1 MPNTTSRPRDVQ
13 ITEIAPQTTVIRS
26 RIWDQL
32 RFEAE
37 YAKGKGTTVNT
48 YLIQARDVA
57 LIDPPGG
64 SFTDVFIE
72 DLQQHEYY
80 QQINYIILN
89 HVNPNRIAT
98 LKALLPLAYRAKIV
112 CSRPAANTLKAAF
125 PDQELP
131 IVPVRAGDVLDLG
144 EGHELK
150 FITQPTPRH
159 PDGLCVYDSATKVL
173 FSDKLFGS
181 HVCGDEVLD
190 ENWKA
195 LQDDRAYYFDCIHS
209 TQSKQV
215 EDALDKIARFSV
227 KLFAP
232 GHGPMVR
239 YSVSR
244 LMMDYRDW
252 CAEQTQK
259 ALSVALLYTSAYGN
273 TGMMANAIAQGLS
286 ETDVQ
291 VMALNC
297 EIAPPDEIAN
307 AIEAC
312 DGFIIGSPTLGGHAP
327 TQIQTALGLILSG
340 ASKTKLA
347 GVFGSYGWSGEAID
361 ILESKL
367 LNAGYPL
374 GFETL
379 RCKFKPTD
387 DVLKTCETAG
397 LDFAKALRK
406 SQKDRASKQTAGTEA
421 IAGRTEQAM
430 GRVIGSLCVAT
441 VQRGDA
447 KAAILTSWVSQ
458 ATFNPPGITVSI
470 AKDAAENIL
479 DHSGDQFV
487 LNVLKE
493 GKNLRRHF
501 QKITATGG
509 DPFTEVEIEPAR
521 NGNPILKDA
530 LSYLECTVQNR
541 MDCGDHWLIYAVV
554 NTGRVMEANGTTA
567 VLHRKSG
574 NAY

>member
-1 MPNTTSRPRDVQ
+1 MPITTTRPRDVQ
-13 ITEIAPQTTVIRS
+13 VAEIALGTTVIRS

-37 YAKGKGTTVNT
+37 YSKGKGTTVNS
-48 YLIQARDVA
+48 YLVQARQVA
-57 LIDPPGG
+57 LIDLPGG

-80 QQINYIILN
+80 QQIDYIILN
-89 HVNPNRIAT
+89 HINPNRLET

-131 IVPVRAGDVLDLG
+131 ILTVRAGDLLDLG

-159 PDGLCVYDSATKVL
+159 PDGICVYDPQTKIL

-181 HVCGDEVLD
+181 HVCGDEIFD

-195 LQDDRAYYFDCIHS
+195 LQDDRSYYFDNIHAS
-209 TQSKQV
+209 QSKQV
-215 EDALDKIARFSV
+215 EDVLGKLDLYSFKI
-227 KLFAP
+227 LAP
-232 GHGPMVR
+232 GHGPLVR

-244 LMMDYRDW
+244 LLMDYRDW
-252 CAEQTQK
+252 CNDQTQK
-259 ALSVALLYTSAYGN
+259 TLTAVLLYTSAYGN
-273 TGMMANAIAQGLS
+273 TGLMANAIASGLS
-286 ETDVQ
+286 ANDIQ
-291 VMALNC
+291 VTAINC
-297 EIAPPDEIAN
+297 EVTPPEEITE

-312 DGFIIGSPTLGGHAP
+312 DGFIIGSPTLAGHAP
-327 TQIQTALGLILSG
+327 TQIQTALGLILSS

-347 GVFGSYGWSGEAID
+347 GVFGSYGWGGEAID

-379 RCKFKPTD
+379 RCKFTPTE
-387 DVLKTCETAG
+387 DVLKNCTTAG
-397 LDFAKALRK
+397 SEFAKALRK
-406 SQKDRASKQTAGTEA
+406 TQKARAPIQSFGTEA
-421 IAGRTEQAM
+421 TSDRTELAM
-430 GRVIGSLCVAT
+430 GRIIGSLCVIT
-441 VQRGDA
+441 LQRGDTQ
-447 KAAILTSWVSQ
+447 AAILTSWVSQ
-458 ATFNPPGITVSI
+458 ATFTPPGITIAI
-470 AKDAAENIL
+470 AKDTAENTL

-487 LNVLKE
+487 LNVLRD

-501 QKITATGG
+501 QKITATGQN
-509 DPFTEVEIEPAR
+509 PFQDVEIDRSR
-521 NGNPILKDA
+521 NGNPILKEA
-530 LSYLECTVQNR
+530 LSYLECTVQTR
-541 MDCGDHWLIYAVV
+541 MDCGDHWLIYAIV
-554 NTGRVMEANGTTA
+554 NTGKVLEINGTTA

-574 NAY
+574 SAY

>member
-1 MPNTTSRPRDVQ
+1 MPTTTRPRDVQ
-13 ITEIAPQTTVIRS
+13 VAEIAKGTTVIRS

-37 YAKGKGTTVNT
+37 YAKGKGTTVNS
-48 YLIQARDVA
+48 YLIQAREVA

-80 QQINYIILN
+80 QQIDYIILN
-89 HVNPNRIAT
+89 HINPNRLNT

-131 IVPVRAGDVLDLG
+131 IITVRAGDLLDLG

-159 PDGLCVYDSATKVL
+159 PDGICVYDPQTKIL

-181 HVCGDEVLD
+181 HVCGDEIFD

-195 LQDDRAYYFDCIHS
+195 LQDDRSYYFDNIHAS
-209 TQSKQV
+209 QSKQV
-215 EDALDKIARFSV
+215 EDVLDKLNLYSLKI
-227 KLFAP
+227 LAP
-232 GHGPMVR
+232 GHGPLVR

-244 LMMDYRDW
+244 LIMDYRDW
-252 CAEQTQK
+252 CNDQTQK
-259 ALSVALLYTSAYGN
+259 TLTAVLLYTSAYGN
-273 TGMMANAIAQGLS
+273 TGLMANAIATGLS
-286 ETDVQ
+286 TNDIQ
-291 VMALNC
+291 VVAIDC
-297 EIAPPDEIAN
+297 EVTPPEEITE

-312 DGFIIGSPTLGGHAP
+312 DGFIIGSPTLAGHAP
-327 TQIQTALGLILSG
+327 TQIQTALGLILSA

-347 GVFGSYGWSGEAID
+347 GVFGSYGWGGEAID

-379 RCKFKPTD
+379 RCKFTPTEEILRD
-387 DVLKTCETAG
+387 CTTAG
-397 LDFAKALRK
+397 SDFATTLRK
-406 SQKDRASKQTAGTEA
+406 TQQARAPIQSLGNAATSD
-421 IAGRTEQAM
+421 RTELAM
-430 GRVIGSLCVAT
+430 GRIIGSLCVVT
-441 VQRGDA
+441 LQRGDTQ
-447 KAAILTSWVSQ
+447 AAILTSWVSQ
-458 ATFNPPGITVSI
+458 ATFTPPGITIAI
-470 AKDAAENIL
+470 AKDTAENTL

-487 LNVLKE
+487 LNILRD

-501 QKITATGG
+501 QKMSATGQN
-509 DPFTEVEIEPAR
+509 PFQDVEIDRSR
-521 NGNPILKDA
+521 NGNPILKEA
-530 LSYLECTVQNR
+530 LSYLECTVQSR
-541 MDCGDHWLIYAVV
+541 MDCGDHWLIYAIV
-554 NTGRVMEANGTTA
+554 NTGKVLEINGTTA

-574 NAY
+574 SAY

>member
-1 MPNTTSRPRDVQ
+1 MPTTTRPRDVQ
-13 ITEIAPQTTVIRS
+13 VAEIAQGTTVIRS

-37 YAKGKGTTVNT
+37 YAKGKGTTVNS
-48 YLIQARDVA
+48 YLIQAREVA

-80 QQINYIILN
+80 QQIDYIILN
-89 HVNPNRIAT
+89 HINPNRLNT
-98 LKALLPLAYRAKIV
+98 LEALLPLAYRAQIV

-131 IVPVRAGDVLDLG
+131 ILTVRAGDLLDLG

-159 PDGLCVYDSATKVL
+159 PDGLCVYDPQTKIL

-181 HVCGDEVLD
+181 HVCGDEIFD
-190 ENWKA
+190 ENWKT
-195 LQDDRAYYFDCIHS
+195 LQDDRSYYFDNIHAS
-209 TQSKQV
+209 QSKQV
-215 EDALDKIARFSV
+215 EDVLDKLNRYSLKI
-227 KLFAP
+227 LAP
-232 GHGPMVR
+232 GHGPLVR

-244 LMMDYRDW
+244 LIMDYRDW
-252 CAEQTQK
+252 CNDQTQK
-259 ALSVALLYTSAYGN
+259 TLTTVLLYTSAYGN
-273 TGMMANAIAQGLS
+273 TGLMANAIATGLS
-286 ETDVQ
+286 GNDIQ
-291 VMALNC
+291 VVAIDC
-297 EIAPPDEIAN
+297 EVTPPEEITE

-312 DGFIIGSPTLGGHAP
+312 DGFIIGSPTLAGHAP
-327 TQIQTALGLILSG
+327 TQIQTALGLILSS

-347 GVFGSYGWSGEAID
+347 GVFGSYGWGGEAID

-379 RCKFKPTD
+379 RCKFKPTEE
-387 DVLKTCETAG
+387 VLRNCTSAG
-397 LDFAKALRK
+397 SDFAKTLRK
-406 SQKDRASKQTAGTEA
+406 TQKTRDPIQSLGTEA
-421 IAGRTEQAM
+421 TSDRTELAM
-430 GRVIGSLCVAT
+430 GRIIGSLCVVT
-441 VQRGDA
+441 LQRGDTQ
-447 KAAILTSWVSQ
+447 AAILTSWVSQ
-458 ATFNPPGITVSI
+458 ATFTPPGITIAI
-470 AKDAAENIL
+470 AKDTAENTL

-487 LNVLKE
+487 LNILRD

-501 QKITATGG
+501 QKISATGQN
-509 DPFTEVEIEPAR
+509 PFKDVEVDRSR
-521 NGNPILKDA
+521 NGNPILKEA
-530 LSYLECTVQNR
+530 LSYLECTVQSR
-541 MDCGDHWLIYAVV
+541 MDCGDHWLIYAIV
-554 NTGRVMEANGTTA
+554 NTGKVLEINGTTA

-574 NAY
+574 SAY